1 MTNVLS
7 DARIST
13 LPSTK
18 TEEDEKFDIP
28 IDIADIISICKEYS
42 KLGWQIQNQIEQI
55 TTVGIEKSIKN
66 GAVKVNSLVVIKDF
80 LYKICGNAWFGD
92 AADQANDCISLIED
106 FELRNPDMFMAKI
119 N

>member
-28 IDIADIISICKEYS
+28 IDIADIINICKEYS
-42 KLGWQIQNQIEQI
+42 MLGWQIQNQIEQI
-55 TTVGIEKSIKN
+55 TKSGIDKSIKN
-66 GAVKVNSLVVIKDF
+66 GTVKVGSLVAIKDF
-80 LYKICGNAWFGD
+80 LYKICENAWFGD
-92 AADQANDCISLIED
+92 AANQANDCISLIED
-106 FELRNPDMFMAKI
+106 FELRNPDLFLGKI